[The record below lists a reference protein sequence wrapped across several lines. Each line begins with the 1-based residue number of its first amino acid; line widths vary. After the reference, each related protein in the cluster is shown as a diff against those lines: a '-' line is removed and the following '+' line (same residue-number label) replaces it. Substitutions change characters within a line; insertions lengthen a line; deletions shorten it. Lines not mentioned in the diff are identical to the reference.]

1 MECSPRHI
9 SLIDSVVQEILDCG
23 HWLHYGRRMQDEDK
37 KSSKSLNVELLVTII
52 TVCII
57 PIGIE
62 IIGKVEGLKI
72 GWQCWSLIILGVAAI
87 ATICYLYRR
96 KGKYQLNAEDK
107 ASLAL
112 LLPQIEQYHI
122 LLITFLQRIDRR
134 SPLTDQKVSSRFNE
148 FERMKLERAVLRHNT
163 SITFGKLNPEWEKES
178 AKLASEELRPYMD
191 FYEERTGHE

>member
-52 TVCII
+52 TACII

-62 IIGKVEGLKI
+62 IIGKVEGI
-72 GWQCWSLIILGVAAI
+72 EIAWQRRILIILGVVAI
-87 ATICYLYRR
+87 VAIFYLHRR
-96 KGKYQLNAEDK
+96 KGKYKLTDEDK
-107 ASLAL
+107 TSLAL

-122 LLITFLQRIDRR
+122 SLITFLQRTDRR
-134 SPLTDQKVSSRFNE
+134 SPLTAQNVSSRFNE

-163 SITFGKLNPEWEKES
+163 SITFGKPNPIWEKES
-178 AKLASEELRPYMD
+178 AELASEELRPYMD
-191 FYEERTGHE
+191 FYEERTDHE